1 MLLAWCMSRIS
12 LHDYKSWL
20 CSNYIRYIL
29 NWVQISQKM
38 LYVWLKSALESEFR
52 ETEQCDFRSPDYLN
66 ICWPNE
72 DKTILKLDTHTSS
85 NVKKGHFTPSC
96 AWPLVHSLV
105 ILLRC
110 SHWVIMISDK
120 IGNCLNFLKKINH
133 EHAMYADIVA
143 LLKCQKLILS
153 NRNSNCNFELIGAL
167 SKYRQIRVV

>member
-1 MLLAWCMSRIS
+1 MIEIVCSHSTCGTSTIMIS
-12 LHDYKSWL
+12 HNLITSNNTLEPTRHLHTTKRLGVARLMYKSNQFAWL
-20 CSNYIRYIL
+20 QKLIVFYIRYIL

-85 NVKKGHFTPSC
+85 NVKKGHFTPRY

-120 IGNCLNFLKKINH
+120 IGNCLNFLKK
-133 EHAMYADIVA
+133 
-143 LLKCQKLILS
+143 K
-153 NRNSNCNFELIGAL
+153 
-167 SKYRQIRVV
+167 